1 MRRYVR
7 KPPRRII
14 IEAVPATAVTSMA
27 AMLTDLFPLVF
38 IRV

>member
-14 IEAVPATAVTSMA
+14 IEVVVVTTVAFTAG
-27 AMLTDLFPLVF
+27 MLADV
-38 IRV
+38 RVRRGG